1 MPVALIAMSV
11 LVMLGATTPSDGF
24 AVLHE
29 QESGFVQIN
38 RHGLDRCWDATPN
51 GRRHPQINKVARKI
65 QVLEVEENCDQPNWY
80 DSMSEMLPVGEL
92 LQTPWLD
99 RRSDIGPSQQVP
111 HSVSARQVTTPPI
124 IERGPGRKVML
135 PGVMLVFIVIVL
147 TLSTIEV
154 LFRCTVKG
162 ES

>member
-11 LVMLGATTPSDGF
+11 LVMLGATTPSESF

-38 RHGLDRCWDATPN
+38 RHGWDRCWDPTPN
-51 GRRHPQINKVARKI
+51 GRHPQINKVARKI
-65 QVLEVEENCDQPNWY
+65 RVHEVEENCDQANWY
-80 DSMSEMLPVGEL
+80 NSMWEMLPVDEPV
-92 LQTPWLD
+92 QAPWLD
-99 RRSDIGPSQQVP
+99 RRANIEPSQQVS
-111 HSVSARQVTTPPI
+111 HSVGASQATTPPI
-124 IERGPGRKVML
+124 IEGSHGRKVTL
-135 PGVMLVFIVIVL
+135 PGVMLVYIVIVL

-154 LFRCTVKG
+154 LFRCTVKE